1 MKLRVKVQETR
12 PKNIGDGDNG
22 RTMVQPD
29 MNPVARRQSVGAVAV
44 RKRLAVEKRR

>member
-12 PKNIGDGDNG
+12 PKNIDDGDNG

-29 MNPVARRQSVGAVAV
+29 MNLVGRRQSVGAVAV
-44 RKRLAVEKRR
+44 RKRPAVEKRR